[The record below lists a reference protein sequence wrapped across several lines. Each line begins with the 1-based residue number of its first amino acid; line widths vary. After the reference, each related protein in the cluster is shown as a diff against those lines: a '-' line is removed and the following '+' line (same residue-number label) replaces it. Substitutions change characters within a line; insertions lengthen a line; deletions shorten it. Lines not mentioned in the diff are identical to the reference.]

1 MSVQRLAH
9 DYAWA
14 AAFDLLDCLRPIIP
28 AKDVNLYFTEMFK
41 RVEAAVG
48 EAIVAID
55 RERERLKG
63 DKP

>member
-1 MSVQRLAH
+1 LSVKRFAH

-14 AAFDLLDCLRPIIP
+14 AAFDLLDCLRPVIP
-28 AKDVNLYFTEMFK
+28 AKDVNIYFTEMFK

-55 RERERLKG
+55 REREGLKG
-63 DKP
+63 EKS